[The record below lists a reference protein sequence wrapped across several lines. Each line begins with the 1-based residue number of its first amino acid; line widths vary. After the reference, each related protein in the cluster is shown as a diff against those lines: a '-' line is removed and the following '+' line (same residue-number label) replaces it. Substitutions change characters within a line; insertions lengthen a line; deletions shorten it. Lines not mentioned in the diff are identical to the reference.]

1 MTMLILSQG
10 LRSATCLHFSSH
22 APVPAVRLLPRNETQ
37 GANMNSAQSLEPGAH
52 DPQAKAAS
60 LKLIAGNRS
69 AMVHQGCVGPVIR
82 WHDGGQS

>member
-1 MTMLILSQG
+1 
-10 LRSATCLHFSSH
+10 
-22 APVPAVRLLPRNETQ
+22 
-37 GANMNSAQSLEPGAH
+37 MNSAQSLEPGAH